1 MPDATTTHSGRLP
14 SLDILRGATVAMM
27 ILVNNPGS
35 WSSVFGCLSHSAWDG
50 CTPTD
55 LVFPFFLFIV
65 GASIRFAFRRYDWRL
80 TRRTAAKRL
89 RRGAA
94 IWIVGIAISKFPY
107 YDFIAGEWSSWHD
120 VRIMGVLPRIALC
133 YSIGALLCLGLRSGR
148 RIALAALLLAAAYQT
163 LVYALGDATLE
174 GYFGSALD
182 NALLGESHLYH
193 GYRDAAG
200 ARVAFDPEG
209 LAGTMTATVNVMLG
223 YLAAMCMAGGS
234 DGRLRMAAW
243 GGTAIVAAL
252 ALNGAIPINKPIWS
266 ASYALYT
273 CGIAAVLWYWVSRLT
288 DRDEGAGRV
297 GNIFR
302 VFGSNALFVY
312 VLSTL
317 IVKIVAQMRVWNGA
331 HDALVSPYAR
341 WWEMLAAATTPRI
354 GSLLAALSLV
364 ALCWAVTWPLYK
376 KRIFI
381 KL

>member
-80 TRRTAAKRL
+80 TRRTAAKIL

-133 YSIGALLCLGLRSGR
+133 YSIGALLCLGLRSAR

-252 ALNGAIPINKPIWS
+252 ALDSDKQTHMVGIICALHLRHSGGVVVLGIPADRPRRRRGQSRKHLPCIRLQCPLRIRALDTYREDRGTDARMERGARR
-266 ASYALYT
+266 ARFALFALVGDARRGDHSPDRVAVGRTVARRALLGGYV
-273 CGIAAVLWYWVSRLT
+273 AAV
-288 DRDEGAGRV
+288 
-297 GNIFR
+297 
-302 VFGSNALFVY
+302 
-312 VLSTL
+312 
-317 IVKIVAQMRVWNGA
+317 
-331 HDALVSPYAR
+331 
-341 WWEMLAAATTPRI
+341 
-354 GSLLAALSLV
+354 
-364 ALCWAVTWPLYK
+364 
-376 KRIFI
+376 
-381 KL
+381 